1 MGTVL
6 LRAFELKHT
15 TLKKTLPSS
24 DKYITK

>member
-15 TLKKTLPSS
+15 TLKKPPYLVQ
-24 DKYITK
+24 INIQ